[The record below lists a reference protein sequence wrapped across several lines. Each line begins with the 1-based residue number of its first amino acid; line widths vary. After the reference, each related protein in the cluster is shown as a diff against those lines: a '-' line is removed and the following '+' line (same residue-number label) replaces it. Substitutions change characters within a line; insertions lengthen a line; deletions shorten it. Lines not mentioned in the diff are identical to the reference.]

1 MVQWLGLHALTAK
14 GLDSVPGW
22 RTKFPQ
28 AMGSIANKKKKKK
41 KKKKTGSERLYDLLE
56 GRKLIC

>member
-28 AMGSIANKKKKKK
+28 AMGSIANKKKK
-41 KKKKTGSERLYDLLE
+41 GEEEEENRL
-56 GRKLIC
+56 RKII